1 MNNSMNTSDGLRRLI
16 EKHRRMFRIPENVN
30 FYSAEDYLAAER
42 KYLKAVLRYGDAM
55 SAGASAEIFDSDTV
69 AS

>member
-42 KYLKAVLRYGDAM
+42 KYLKAVLLYGNAM
-55 SAGASAEIFDSDTV
+55 YAGSNAGTFDRDKV
-69 AS
+69 

>member
-42 KYLKAVLRYGDAM
+42 KYLKAVLLYGNTM
-55 SAGASAEIFDSDTV
+55 PAGSKAGTLDRDTV
-69 AS
+69 